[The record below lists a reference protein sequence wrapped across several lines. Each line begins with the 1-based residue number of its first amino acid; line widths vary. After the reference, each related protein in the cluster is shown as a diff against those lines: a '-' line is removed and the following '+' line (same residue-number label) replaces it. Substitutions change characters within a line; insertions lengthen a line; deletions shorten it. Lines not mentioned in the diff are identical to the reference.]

1 MTEEQRTIAN
11 NISRIRERITESAL
25 RAGRSA
31 ENIALIAITKYAD
44 LAQTRL
50 VALAGLKNLG
60 ESRPQVLWEK
70 SSALKDNAIRWHL
83 VGHLQRNKVAKTIKT
98 ARLIHSVDSIRL
110 LQDIETESNKVN
122 KITDILLEINIS
134 GDEDKHGFF
143 PESLKET
150 IEIISNLKHIR
161 VHGFMAMA
169 SREGG
174 RKKAQADFAAVRGL
188 RDKLSENL
196 PKNITLNELSLG
208 MSGDL
213 EEAILEGATMIRIGR
228 ALFENV

>member
-1 MTEEQRTIAN
+1 
-11 NISRIRERITESAL
+11 
-25 RAGRSA
+25 
-31 ENIALIAITKYAD
+31 
-44 LAQTRL
+44 
-50 VALAGLKNLG
+50 
-60 ESRPQVLWEK
+60 
-70 SSALKDNAIRWHL
+70 
-83 VGHLQRNKVAKTIKT
+83 
-98 ARLIHSVDSIRL
+98 
-110 LQDIETESNKVN
+110 
-122 KITDILLEINIS
+122 
-134 GDEDKHGFF
+134 
-143 PESLKET
+143 
-150 IEIISNLKHIR
+150 
-161 VHGFMAMA
+161 MAMA